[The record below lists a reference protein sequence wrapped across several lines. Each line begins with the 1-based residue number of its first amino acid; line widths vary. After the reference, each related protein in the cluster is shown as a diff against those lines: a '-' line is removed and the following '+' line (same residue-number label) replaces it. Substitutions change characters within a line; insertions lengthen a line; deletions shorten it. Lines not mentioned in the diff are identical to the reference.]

1 MWVRAVWVEKG
12 REEEG
17 VIPSVWLEDKT
28 VRWPKGITAMRDLN
42 NQEKPSKDWHIFP
55 LRKIKCTSGTIGGV
69 YSVYRKKDSQIS
81 HNYNFYCSNLRITTI
96 GYG

>member
-1 MWVRAVWVEKG
+1 MWVRVVWMEKG

-55 LRKIKCTSGTIGGV
+55 LIKIKCTSGTIGGV
-69 YSVYRKKDSQIS
+69 YSVYRKK
-81 HNYNFYCSNLRITTI
+81 
-96 GYG
+96 G